1 MIFVIVFQL
10 RVVKTKLELS
20 IWLITENVDSPPNIK
35 VTMFSRYEAEES
47 VWEQV
52 TIGFVFTAD
61 CMRKWHVF

>member
-1 MIFVIVFQL
+1 VIFVIVFQL

-20 IWLITENVDSPPNIK
+20 IWLITENVDIPSHIK
-35 VTMFSRYEAEES
+35 VNMFSRYEAQES

-61 CMRKWHVF
+61 CMRRWHVF